1 MKTLQAYLN
10 LFFLLLPAYTVWGQT
25 QGVSIKSSASPPHAS
40 AMLDV
45 ESNNKGILIPRV
57 SLVALTNSVS
67 PVLSPTTGLLVF
79 NTTTTSPFTQGFYYW
94 DKTTWRK
101 LGSELWK
108 ETSAGNGD
116 IEYYG
121 RNVRIGAAPGT
132 GSVLYELDV
141 NGDTASFGCRFRTND
156 NELRWGAIDYNGEI
170 GGGPINSLVQK
181 TSTVVPS
188 SCINPTLSA
197 SVGYHPMRFVQL
209 YETGDW
215 GWGITSWGKCQ
226 GDNGHTTVD
235 ATLNNLHLSS
245 GGKVSISSEGTL
257 FEFKAGGFIPVSDST
272 LKKTIEDETTVMSKV
287 MQCRPVTYVYKSDAS
302 NTTQHGLLAQELLS
316 VFPELVED
324 LQLYDRDNNGMT
336 LPTYQTKKG
345 VNYMGLITILLKA
358 IQEQQEQID
367 AMSNRMEIMER

>member
-94 DKTTWRK
+94 DSKTWKK
-101 LGSELWK
+101 LGSELWR
-108 ETSAGNGD
+108 ETSTANGD

-121 RNVRIGAAPGT
+121 RNVRIGTAPGV
-132 GSVLYELDV
+132 GPVLYELDV
-141 NGDTASFGCRFRTND
+141 NGDTASFGCRFRVKEK
-156 NELRWGAIDYNGEI
+156 ELRWGALDYNGEI
-170 GGGPINSLVQK
+170 GGGAMNALVQK
-181 TSTVVPS
+181 TSTLVPS
-188 SCINPTLSA
+188 GCITPSLS
-197 SVGYHPMRFVQL
+197 SGVGYDPMRFVQL

-215 GWGITSWGKCQ
+215 GFGLTSYGKCQ
-226 GDNGHTTVD
+226 GEKGYTTMDVTKND
-235 ATLNNLHLSS
+235 LYISS
-245 GGKVSISSEGTL
+245 GAIITL
-257 FEFKAGGFIPVSDST
+257 FAGGKGYQFTSTGFNSSSDST

-287 MQCRPVTYVYKSDAS
+287 MQCRPVTYAYKTDVS
-302 NTTQHGLLAQELLS
+302 NTMQHGLLAQELLS
-316 VFPELVED
+316 VFPELVSEME
-324 LQLYDRDNNGMT
+324 YHDRDSNGVT
-336 LPTYQTKKG
+336 LPTYQNKKA